1 MLPIYLA
8 SSSPRRRA
16 LLAQLGLPF
25 SVIVPKVAEEGVDGL
40 PGARLAEELASK
52 KALAVEGAVSRGI
65 IVAADTIVVC
75 RGKVLGKPSS
85 EAEAREML
93 RFLSGCVHEVY
104 TGLAVLEKPAGR
116 RVLAHERTEVK
127 FRTLSEEEI
136 ARYVATGEPM
146 DKAGAYAAQGLGA
159 IFIEGIKGCYFN
171 VVGLPVARLAAI
183 LKEFGIDPL
192 ECRTGG
198 TVEE

>member
-1 MLPIYLA
+1 MPPIYLA
-8 SSSPRRRA
+8 SSSPRRRM

-25 SVIVPKVAEEGVDGL
+25 SVVVPEVKEEIKNSL
-40 PGARLAEELASK
+40 PFARLVEELALK
-52 KALAVEGAVSRGI
+52 KALAVESAISRGLI
-65 IVAADTIVVC
+65 LAADTIVVWQ
-75 RGKVLGKPSS
+75 GKVLGKPSS

-93 RFLSGCVHEVY
+93 RCLSGCVHEVY
-104 TGLAVLEKPAGR
+104 TGLAVLEKPTGR
-116 RVLAHERTEVK
+116 RVITHERTEVK

-159 IFIEGIKGCYFN
+159 IFIEGINGCYFN
-171 VVGLPVARLAAI
+171 VVGLPVAKLAAI

-192 ECRTGG
+192 DYQAKGSTG
-198 TVEE
+198 E